1 MKCGIERGILL
12 SNPRRKTPGS
22 EPLFRVVYC
31 ISIGCVSNAGLEIR
45 NPPRRVQTCNPGSD
59 RPTGLTTNEW
69 RQKEG
74 VKSHIW
80 WIAVVVRRR
89 RGEGSAAVDGD
100 EDDDHDED
108 ESHSTNHDN
117 THLNKQ
123 LQPNTSTT
131 TITAK
136 SSPTT
141 TAKTTI

>member
-22 EPLFRVVYC
+22 EPLFRVGYC

-45 NPPRRVQTCNPGSD
+45 NPPRRVQSCNPGSD

-89 RGEGSAAVDGD
+89 RGEGREGGRGFARLNRGEVKRNRGQREREIEGIRNQRSLSETGKGGEEGVLVLRAAK
-100 EDDDHDED
+100 H
-108 ESHSTNHDN
+108 
-117 THLNKQ
+117 
-123 LQPNTSTT
+123 
-131 TITAK
+131 
-136 SSPTT
+136 
-141 TAKTTI
+141 